1 MAGTGRSLTGAPV
14 SLETI
19 RAAAGRISGGIRRTP
34 VLAASALRESP
45 SQGPLLLKLECLQVT
60 GSFKPRGALNK
71 ALGLGAVPGGGL
83 TTASGGN
90 HGLGVAYAA
99 SVLGV
104 PATVF
109 LPSSTPEAKAR
120 KLHGWG
126 AAVKVAGSVFD
137 EANEA
142 ALAHAETAGAVYVHP
157 FADPAVVSGQGTIG
171 LELLED
177 VPDADTVLVAVGGGG
192 LIAGIATALKALK
205 PSIRVVGVEPVGAPT
220 LHDSLKA
227 GALVTL
233 ERIGTEAGT
242 LAPLRSAPLNL
253 ELIAAGVDRIVL
265 VDDEAMRQA
274 ARWLWFEVGVAAELS
289 GAAALAAL
297 TTGAYRPMP
306 DERVIAVVCGA
317 GSDGLG

>member
-1 MAGTGRSLTGAPV
+1 MTSAPV

-19 RAAAGRISGGIRRTP
+19 RAAAARIAGNVRRTP
-34 VLAASALRESP
+34 VLEAAALREPPCSG
-45 SQGPLLLKLECLQVT
+45 QLFLKLECLQVT

-71 ALGLGAVPGGGL
+71 ALGLEAPGGL

-109 LPSSTPEAKAR
+109 LPTSTPDAKAR
-120 KLHGWG
+120 KLRGWG
-126 AAVKVAGSVFD
+126 AAVQVAGSVFD

-142 ALAHAETAGAVYVHP
+142 ALAYAAARGAAYVHP
-157 FADPAVVSGQGTIG
+157 FADPAVVSGQGTLG

-192 LIAGIATALKALK
+192 LISGVATALRALK
-205 PSIRVVGVEPVGAPT
+205 PSIRVIGVQPVGAPT
-220 LHDSLKA
+220 LHDSLEA

-233 ERIGTEAGT
+233 ERIETEAGT

-265 VDDEAMRQA
+265 VDDEAMRKA
-274 ARWLWFEVGVAAELS
+274 ARWLWFEAGVAAELS

-297 TTGAYRPMP
+297 TAGAYRPGP
-306 DERVIAVVCGA
+306 GERVVAVVCGA

>member
-1 MAGTGRSLTGAPV
+1 MAGTSRTVTGVPV
-14 SLETI
+14 NLETV
-19 RAAAGRISGGIRRTP
+19 RVAAGRIAGCVRRTP
-34 VLAASALRESP
+34 VLEASALREPPSP
-45 SQGPLLLKLECLQVT
+45 GPLFLKLECLQIT

-71 ALGLGAVPGGGL
+71 ALGLEAPTGL

-109 LPSSTPEAKAR
+109 LPASAPEDKAR
-120 KLHGWG
+120 KLRGWG
-126 AAVKVAGSVFD
+126 AIVRSAGSVFD

-142 ALAHAETAGAVYVHP
+142 ALAHAAAGGAVYVHP
-157 FADPAVVSGQGTIG
+157 FADPAVVSGQGTLG
-171 LELLED
+171 LELFED

-192 LIAGIATALKALK
+192 LIAGVATALKALE

-233 ERIGTEAGT
+233 ERIETAAGT

-253 ELIAAGVDRIVL
+253 ELVAAGVDRIVL
-265 VDDEAMRQA
+265 VDDEAMRKA
-274 ARWLWFEVGVAAELS
+274 ARWLWFEAGVAAELS

-297 TTGAYRPMP
+297 TAGAYRPAP
-306 DERVIAVVCGA
+306 GERVVAGVCGA

>member
-1 MAGTGRSLTGAPV
+1 MAGTRRAVTNGPV
-14 SLETI
+14 SLATI
-19 RAAAGRISGGIRRTP
+19 RAAAERIAGGVRRTP
-34 VLAASALRESP
+34 VLKAAALRDP
-45 SQGPLLLKLECLQVT
+45 PCPGPLFLKLECLQVT

-71 ALGLGAVPGGGL
+71 ALGLEAPNGL

-104 PATVF
+104 PARVF
-109 LPSSTPEAKAR
+109 LPTSTPEAKAQ
-120 KLHGWG
+120 KLRGWG
-126 AAVKVAGSVFD
+126 AAVEVAGSVFD

-142 ALAHAETAGAVYVHP
+142 ALAHAEAGGGVYVHP
-157 FADPAVVSGQGTIG
+157 FADSAVISGQGTLG

-192 LIAGIATALKALK
+192 LIAGVATALKAIR
-205 PSIRVVGVEPVGAPT
+205 PSIRVIGVEPVGAPT
-220 LHDSLKA
+220 LHDSLAA
-227 GALVTL
+227 GTLITL

-242 LAPLRSAPLNL
+242 LAPLRSAQINL
-253 ELIAAGVDRIVL
+253 ELIAAGVERIVL

-274 ARWLWFEVGVAAELS
+274 ARWLWFEAGVAAELS

-297 TTGAYRPMP
+297 TAGAYKPEA
-306 DERVIAVVCGA
+306 DERVVAVVCGA
-317 GSDGLG
+317 GSDGLS

>member
-1 MAGTGRSLTGAPV
+1 MTAGPV
-14 SLETI
+14 TLETV
-19 RAAAGRISGGIRRTP
+19 RAAAERIAGGVRRTP
-34 VLAASALRESP
+34 VLKAAALREP
-45 SQGPLLLKLECLQVT
+45 PCPGQLFLKLECLQVT

-71 ALGLGAVPGGGL
+71 ALGLEAPQRL

-109 LPSSTPEAKAR
+109 LPTSTPDAKAQ
-120 KLHGWG
+120 KLRGWG
-126 AAVKVAGSVFD
+126 ATVEVRGAVFD

-142 ALAHAETAGAVYVHP
+142 ALAYARAGDAVYVHP
-157 FADPAVVSGQGTIG
+157 FADAAVISGQGTLG

-177 VPDADTVLVAVGGGG
+177 VCEADTVLVAVGGGG
-192 LIAGIATALKALK
+192 LVAGVATALRAIK
-205 PSIRVVGVEPVGAPT
+205 PSIRVIGVEPVGAPT
-220 LHDSLKA
+220 LHDSLEA

-233 ERIGTEAGT
+233 EGIGTEAGT
-242 LAPLRSAPLNL
+242 LAPLRSAQLNL

-265 VDDEAMRQA
+265 VDDDAMRKA
-274 ARWLWFEVGVAAELS
+274 ARWLWFEAGVAAELS

-297 TTGAYRPMP
+297 TAGAYKSET
-306 DERVIAVVCGA
+306 DERVVAIVCGA

>member
-1 MAGTGRSLTGAPV
+1 MTAGPV
-14 SLETI
+14 TLETV
-19 RAAAGRISGGIRRTP
+19 RAAAERIAGGVRRTP
-34 VLAASALRESP
+34 VLKAAALREP
-45 SQGPLLLKLECLQVT
+45 PCPGQLFLKLECLQVT

-71 ALGLGAVPGGGL
+71 ALGLEAPQRL

-109 LPSSTPEAKAR
+109 LPTSTPDAKAQ
-120 KLHGWG
+120 KLRGWG
-126 AAVKVAGSVFD
+126 ATVEVRGAVFD

-142 ALAHAETAGAVYVHP
+142 ALAYARAGDAVYVHP
-157 FADPAVVSGQGTIG
+157 FADPAVISGQGTLG

-177 VPDADTVLVAVGGGG
+177 VCEADTVLVAVGGGG
-192 LIAGIATALKALK
+192 LVAGVATALRAIK
-205 PSIRVVGVEPVGAPT
+205 PSIRVIGVEPVGAPT
-220 LHDSLKA
+220 LHDSLEA

-233 ERIGTEAGT
+233 EGIGTEVGT
-242 LAPLRSAPLNL
+242 LAPLRSAQLNL

-265 VDDEAMRQA
+265 VDDDAMRNA
-274 ARWLWFEVGVAAELS
+274 ARWLWFEAGVAAELS

-297 TTGAYRPMP
+297 TAGAYKPET
-306 DERVIAVVCGA
+306 DERVVAIVCGA

>member
-1 MAGTGRSLTGAPV
+1 MTAGPV
-14 SLETI
+14 NLETV
-19 RAAAGRISGGIRRTP
+19 RAAAERIAGGVRRTP
-34 VLAASALRESP
+34 VLKAAALREP
-45 SQGPLLLKLECLQVT
+45 PCPGQLFLKLECLQVT

-71 ALGLGAVPGGGL
+71 ALGLEAPQRL

-109 LPSSTPEAKAR
+109 LPTSTPDAKAQ
-120 KLHGWG
+120 KLRGWG
-126 AAVKVAGSVFD
+126 ATVEVRGAVFD

-142 ALAHAETAGAVYVHP
+142 ALAYARAGDAVYVHP
-157 FADPAVVSGQGTIG
+157 FADPAVISGQGTLG

-177 VPDADTVLVAVGGGG
+177 VCEADTVLVAVGGGG
-192 LIAGIATALKALK
+192 LVAGVATALRAVR
-205 PSIRVVGVEPVGAPT
+205 PSIRVIGVEPVGAPT
-220 LHDSLKA
+220 LHDSLEA

-233 ERIGTEAGT
+233 EGIGTEVGT
-242 LAPLRSAPLNL
+242 LAPLRSAQLNL

-265 VDDEAMRQA
+265 VDDDAMRKA
-274 ARWLWFEVGVAAELS
+274 ARWLWFEAGVAAELS

-297 TTGAYRPMP
+297 TAGAYKPET
-306 DERVIAVVCGA
+306 DERVIAIVCGA

>member
-1 MAGTGRSLTGAPV
+1 MTSRAV
-14 SLETI
+14 NLETI
-19 RAAAGRISGGIRRTP
+19 RAAAGRNAGGIRRTP
-34 VLAASALRESP
+34 VLAASALREPPAPGS
-45 SQGPLLLKLECLQVT
+45 LFLKLECLQVT

-71 ALGLGAVPGGGL
+71 ALGLDAPAGL

-109 LPSSTPEAKAR
+109 LPHSTPEAKRR
-120 KLHGWG
+120 KLRGWG
-126 AAVKVAGSVFD
+126 AAVRVAGSVFD

-142 ALAHAETAGAVYVHP
+142 ALAHARAEGAVYVHP
-157 FADPAVVSGQGTIG
+157 FADPAVVSGQGTVG

-192 LIAGIATALKALK
+192 LVAGIAVALKALR
-205 PSIRVVGVEPVGAPT
+205 PSIRVIGVEPVGAPT
-220 LHDSLKA
+220 LHDSLEA
-227 GALVTL
+227 GVLVTL
-233 ERIGTEAGT
+233 ERVATEAGT

-253 ELIAAGVDRIVL
+253 ELVAAGVDRIVL

-274 ARWLWFEVGVAAELS
+274 ARWLWFEAGVAAELS

-297 TTGAYRPMP
+297 TTGAYRPTP
-306 DERVIAVVCGA
+306 DERVVAVVCGA
-317 GSDGLG
+317 GPDGLG

>member
-1 MAGTGRSLTGAPV
+1 VTEAPV

-19 RAAAGRISGGIRRTP
+19 RAASGRIAGSVRRTP
-34 VLAASALRESP
+34 VLEATALREPP
-45 SQGPLLLKLECLQVT
+45 SRGPLFLKLECLQVT

-71 ALGLGAVPGGGL
+71 ALGLDAPGGL

-99 SVLGV
+99 SVLDV

-109 LPSSTPEAKAR
+109 LPTSTPEAKMR
-120 KLHGWG
+120 KLGGWG
-126 AAVKVAGSVFD
+126 ATVRVTGSVFD

-142 ALAHAETAGAVYVHP
+142 ALAHAEGGDAAYVHP
-157 FADPAVVSGQGTIG
+157 FADPAVVSGQGTVG
-171 LELLED
+171 LELFED
-177 VPDADTVLVAVGGGG
+177 LPDADTVLVAVGGGG

-205 PSIRVVGVEPVGAPT
+205 PSIRVIGVEPVGAPT
-220 LHDSLKA
+220 LHDSLEA
-227 GALVTL
+227 GTLVTL
-233 ERIGTEAGT
+233 DRIETEAGT

-265 VDDEAMRQA
+265 VDDEAMRKA
-274 ARWLWFEVGVAAELS
+274 ARWLWFEAGVAAELS

-297 TTGAYRPMP
+297 TAGAYRPAP
-306 DERVIAVVCGA
+306 GERVAAVVCGA

>member
-1 MAGTGRSLTGAPV
+1 MAGIGGPVTGAPV
-14 SLETI
+14 SLQTV
-19 RAAAGRISGGIRRTP
+19 RAAARRIAGSVRRTP
-34 VLAASALRESP
+34 VLEAAALREPPSP
-45 SQGPLLLKLECLQVT
+45 GPLFLKLECLQVT

-71 ALGLGAVPGGGL
+71 ALGLDAAGGL

-109 LPSSTPEAKAR
+109 LPTSTPGAKAR
-120 KLHGWG
+120 KLRGWG
-126 AAVKVAGSVFD
+126 ATVEVAGSVFD

-142 ALAHAETAGAVYVHP
+142 ALAYAATHGAAYVHP
-157 FADPAVVSGQGTIG
+157 FADPAVVSGQGTLG
-171 LELLED
+171 LEVFED
-177 VPDADTVLVAVGGGG
+177 VPDVDTILIAVGGGG
-192 LIAGIATALKALK
+192 LISGVATALKALK
-205 PSIRVVGVEPVGAPT
+205 PSVRVIGVEPVGAPT
-220 LHDSLKA
+220 LHDSLEA

-233 ERIGTEAGT
+233 ERIETEAGT

-265 VDDEAMRQA
+265 VDDEAMREA
-274 ARWLWFEVGVAAELS
+274 ARWLWFEAGVAAELS

-297 TTGAYRPMP
+297 TSGAYRPEP
-306 DERVIAVVCGA
+306 EERIVAVVCGA

>member
-1 MAGTGRSLTGAPV
+1 MTSAPV
-14 SLETI
+14 SLETV
-19 RAAAGRISGGIRRTP
+19 RAAARRIAGNVRRTP
-34 VLAASALRESP
+34 VLEAAALREPP
-45 SQGPLLLKLECLQVT
+45 SSGPLFLKLECLQVT

-71 ALGLGAVPGGGL
+71 ALDLDAPDGL

-109 LPSSTPEAKAR
+109 LPTSTPDAKAR
-120 KLHGWG
+120 KLRGWG
-126 AAVKVAGSVFD
+126 AAVEVAGSVFD

-142 ALAHAETAGAVYVHP
+142 ALAYAAAHGAAYVHP
-157 FADPAVVSGQGTIG
+157 FADPAVVSGQGTLG
-171 LELLED
+171 LEVLED

-192 LIAGIATALKALK
+192 LISGVATALKALR
-205 PSIRVVGVEPVGAPT
+205 PSVCVIGVEPVGAPT
-220 LHDSLKA
+220 LHDSLEA

-233 ERIGTEAGT
+233 ERIETEAGT

-265 VDDEAMRQA
+265 VDDEAMREA
-274 ARWLWFEVGVAAELS
+274 ARWLWFEAGVAAELS

-297 TTGAYRPMP
+297 TSGAYRPEP
-306 DERVIAVVCGA
+306 EERIVAVVCGA

>member
-1 MAGTGRSLTGAPV
+1 MTAGPV
-14 SLETI
+14 NLETV
-19 RAAAGRISGGIRRTP
+19 RAAAERIAGGVRRTP
-34 VLAASALRESP
+34 VLKAAALREP
-45 SQGPLLLKLECLQVT
+45 PCPGQLFLKLECLQVT

-71 ALGLGAVPGGGL
+71 ALGLEAPQRL

-109 LPSSTPEAKAR
+109 LPTSTPDAKAQ
-120 KLHGWG
+120 KLRGWG
-126 AAVKVAGSVFD
+126 ATVEVRGAVFD

-142 ALAHAETAGAVYVHP
+142 ALAYAGAGDAVYVHP
-157 FADPAVVSGQGTIG
+157 FADPAVISGQGTLG

-177 VPDADTVLVAVGGGG
+177 VCEADTVLVAVGGGG
-192 LIAGIATALKALK
+192 LVAGVATALRAVR
-205 PSIRVVGVEPVGAPT
+205 PSIRVIGVEPVGAPT
-220 LHDSLKA
+220 LHDSLEA

-233 ERIGTEAGT
+233 EGIGTEVGT
-242 LAPLRSAPLNL
+242 LAPLRSAQLNL

-265 VDDEAMRQA
+265 VDDDAMRKA
-274 ARWLWFEVGVAAELS
+274 ARWLWFEAGVAAELS

-297 TTGAYRPMP
+297 TAGAYKPET
-306 DERVIAVVCGA
+306 DERVIAIVCGA

>member
-1 MAGTGRSLTGAPV
+1 MAGTGRTVTGAPI
-14 SLETI
+14 SLETVC
-19 RAAAGRISGGIRRTP
+19 AAAGRIAGGVRRTP
-34 VLAASALRESP
+34 VLTASALRESP
-45 SQGPLLLKLECLQVT
+45 SRGPLFLKLECLQVT

-71 ALGLGAVPGGGL
+71 ALGLDAPPAGL

-109 LPSSTPEAKAR
+109 LPSSTPAAKMR
-120 KLHGWG
+120 KLRGWG
-126 AAVKVAGSVFD
+126 AAVRVAGSVFD

-142 ALAHAETAGAVYVHP
+142 ALTYAETDGAVYVHP
-157 FADPAVVSGQGTIG
+157 FADPAVVSGQGTVG

-192 LIAGIATALKALK
+192 LIAGIATTLKALR

-233 ERIGTEAGT
+233 ERIRTEAGT

-253 ELIAAGVDRIVL
+253 ELIAAGVDHIVL
-265 VDDEAMRQA
+265 VDDEAMRRA

-297 TTGAYRPMP
+297 TTGAYRPTP
-306 DERVIAVVCGA
+306 EERVIAVVCGA

>member
-1 MAGTGRSLTGAPV
+1 MAGIGGPVTSAPV

-19 RAAAGRISGGIRRTP
+19 RAAAARIAGNVRRTP
-34 VLAASALRESP
+34 VLEAAALREP
-45 SQGPLLLKLECLQVT
+45 PAPGTLCLKLECLQVT

-71 ALGLGAVPGGGL
+71 ALGLDVAGGL

-109 LPSSTPEAKAR
+109 LPTSTPDAKAR
-120 KLHGWG
+120 KLRGWG
-126 AAVKVAGSVFD
+126 ATVRVTGSVFD

-142 ALAHAETAGAVYVHP
+142 ALAHAEAEGAVYVHP
-157 FADPAVVSGQGTIG
+157 FADPAVVSGQGTVG

-177 VPDADTVLVAVGGGG
+177 VPDAETVFVAVGGGG
-192 LIAGIATALKALK
+192 LISGVATALRALK
-205 PSIRVVGVEPVGAPT
+205 PSIRVIGVEPVGAPT
-220 LHDSLKA
+220 LHNSLEA

-233 ERIGTEAGT
+233 ERIETEAGT

-265 VDDEAMRQA
+265 VDDEAMRKA
-274 ARWLWFEVGVAAELS
+274 ARWLWFEAGVAAELS

-297 TTGAYRPMP
+297 TAGAYRPEP
-306 DERVIAVVCGA
+306 DERVVAVVCGA

>member
-1 MAGTGRSLTGAPV
+1 MVGTGWPVTSAPV
-14 SLETI
+14 SLETV
-19 RAAAGRISGGIRRTP
+19 RAAARRIAGNVRRTP
-34 VLAASALRESP
+34 VLEAAALREPPSP
-45 SQGPLLLKLECLQVT
+45 GPLFLKLECLQVT

-71 ALGLGAVPGGGL
+71 ALDLDAPGGL

-109 LPSSTPEAKAR
+109 LPTSTPDAKAR
-120 KLHGWG
+120 KLRGWG
-126 AAVKVAGSVFD
+126 ASVEVAGSVFD

-142 ALAHAETAGAVYVHP
+142 ALAYAAAHGAAYVHP
-157 FADPAVVSGQGTIG
+157 FADPAVVSGQGTLG
-171 LELLED
+171 LEVLED

-192 LIAGIATALKALK
+192 LISGVATALKALR
-205 PSIRVVGVEPVGAPT
+205 PSVCVIGVEPVGAPT
-220 LHDSLKA
+220 LHDSLEA
-227 GALVTL
+227 SALVTL
-233 ERIGTEAGT
+233 ERIETEAGT

-265 VDDEAMRQA
+265 VDDEAMREA
-274 ARWLWFEVGVAAELS
+274 ARWLWFEAGVAAELS

-297 TTGAYRPMP
+297 TSGAYRPEP
-306 DERVIAVVCGA
+306 EERIVAVVCGA

>member
-1 MAGTGRSLTGAPV
+1 MTAGPV
-14 SLETI
+14 NLETV
-19 RAAAGRISGGIRRTP
+19 RAAAERIAGGVRRTP
-34 VLAASALRESP
+34 VLKAAALREP
-45 SQGPLLLKLECLQVT
+45 PCPGQLFLKLECLQVT

-71 ALGLGAVPGGGL
+71 ALGLEAPQRL

-109 LPSSTPEAKAR
+109 LPSSTPDTKAQ
-120 KLHGWG
+120 KLRGWG
-126 AAVKVAGSVFD
+126 ATVEVRGAVFD

-142 ALAHAETAGAVYVHP
+142 ALAYARAGDAVYVHP
-157 FADPAVVSGQGTIG
+157 FADPAVVSGQGTLG

-177 VPDADTVLVAVGGGG
+177 VCDVDTVLVAVGGGG
-192 LIAGIATALKALK
+192 LVAGVATALRAIK
-205 PSIRVVGVEPVGAPT
+205 PSIRVIGVEPVGAPT
-220 LHDSLKA
+220 LHDSLEA

-233 ERIGTEAGT
+233 EGIGTEAGT
-242 LAPLRSAPLNL
+242 LAPLRSAQLNL

-265 VDDEAMRQA
+265 VDDDAMRKA
-274 ARWLWFEVGVAAELS
+274 ARWLWFEAGVAAELS

-297 TTGAYRPMP
+297 TAGAYKPAT
-306 DERVIAVVCGA
+306 DERVIAIVCGA

>member
-1 MAGTGRSLTGAPV
+1 MTGAPV
-14 SLETI
+14 NLETV
-19 RAAAGRISGGIRRTP
+19 RAAAGRIAGNVRRTP
-34 VLAASALRESP
+34 VLEASALREPPSP
-45 SQGPLLLKLECLQVT
+45 GPLFLKLECLQVT

-71 ALGLGAVPGGGL
+71 ALGLDAPGGL

-104 PATVF
+104 RATVF
-109 LPSSTPEAKAR
+109 LPRSTPEAKAR
-120 KLHGWG
+120 KLRGWG
-126 AAVKVAGSVFD
+126 AEVRRAGSVFD

-142 ALAHAETAGAVYVHP
+142 ALAHAEAEGAAYVHP
-157 FADPAVVSGQGTIG
+157 FADPAVVSGQGTVG

-192 LIAGIATALKALK
+192 LIAGIATALKALR
-205 PSIRVVGVEPVGAPT
+205 PGIRAIGVEPVGAPT
-220 LHDSLKA
+220 LHDSLEA

-233 ERIGTEAGT
+233 EKIATEAGT

-253 ELIAAGVDRIVL
+253 DLIAAGVDRIVL

-274 ARWLWFEVGVAAELS
+274 ARWLWFEAGVAAELS
-289 GAAALAAL
+289 GAAALAAM
-297 TTGAYRPMP
+297 TSGVYRPAP
-306 DERVIAVVCGA
+306 GERVVAVVCGA
-317 GSDGLG
+317 GADGLG

>member
-1 MAGTGRSLTGAPV
+1 MAGTGGPVTSAPV
-14 SLETI
+14 SLETV
-19 RAAAGRISGGIRRTP
+19 RAAARRIAGNVRRTP
-34 VLAASALRESP
+34 VLEAAALREPPSP
-45 SQGPLLLKLECLQVT
+45 GPLFLKLECLQVT

-71 ALGLGAVPGGGL
+71 ALDLDAPGGL

-109 LPSSTPEAKAR
+109 LPISTPGAKAR
-120 KLHGWG
+120 KLRGWG
-126 AAVKVAGSVFD
+126 AAVEVVGSVFD

-142 ALAHAETAGAVYVHP
+142 ALAYAVAHGAAYVHP
-157 FADPAVVSGQGTIG
+157 FADPAVVSGQGTLG
-171 LELLED
+171 LEVLED

-192 LIAGIATALKALK
+192 LISGVATALKALR
-205 PSIRVVGVEPVGAPT
+205 PSVRVIGVEPVGAPT
-220 LHDSLKA
+220 LHDSLEA

-233 ERIGTEAGT
+233 ERIETEAGT

-265 VDDEAMRQA
+265 VDDDAMREA
-274 ARWLWFEVGVAAELS
+274 ARWLWFEAGVAAELS

-297 TTGAYRPMP
+297 TSGAYRPEP
-306 DERVIAVVCGA
+306 EERIVAVVCGA

>member
-1 MAGTGRSLTGAPV
+1 MTAGPV
-14 SLETI
+14 NLETV
-19 RAAAGRISGGIRRTP
+19 RAAAERIAGGVRRTP
-34 VLAASALRESP
+34 VLKAAALREP
-45 SQGPLLLKLECLQVT
+45 PCPGQLFLKLECLQVT

-71 ALGLGAVPGGGL
+71 ALGLEAPQRL

-109 LPSSTPEAKAR
+109 LPSSTPDAKAQ
-120 KLHGWG
+120 KLRGWG
-126 AAVKVAGSVFD
+126 ATVEVRGAVFD

-142 ALAHAETAGAVYVHP
+142 ALAYARAGDAVYVHP
-157 FADPAVVSGQGTIG
+157 FADPAVVSGQGTLG

-177 VPDADTVLVAVGGGG
+177 VCEVDTVLVAVGGGG
-192 LIAGIATALKALK
+192 LVAGVATALRAVK
-205 PSIRVVGVEPVGAPT
+205 PSIRVIGVEPVGAPT
-220 LHDSLKA
+220 LHDSLEA

-233 ERIGTEAGT
+233 EGIGTEAGT
-242 LAPLRSAPLNL
+242 LAPLRSAQLNL

-265 VDDEAMRQA
+265 VDDGAMRNA
-274 ARWLWFEVGVAAELS
+274 ARWLWFEAGVAAELS

-297 TTGAYRPMP
+297 TAGAYKPAT
-306 DERVIAVVCGA
+306 DERVVAIVCGA

>member
-1 MAGTGRSLTGAPV
+1 MKDAPV
-14 SLETI
+14 SLDTV
-19 RAAAGRISGGIRRTP
+19 RAAAARIAGGVRRTP
-34 VLAASALRESP
+34 MLEAAALREP
-45 SQGPLLLKLECLQVT
+45 PAPGRLFLKLECLQVT

-71 ALGLGAVPGGGL
+71 ALGLDAPGGL

-109 LPSSTPEAKAR
+109 LPASTPEAKAR
-120 KLHGWG
+120 KLRGWG
-126 AAVKVAGSVFD
+126 ASVRMAGSVFD

-142 ALAHAETAGAVYVHP
+142 ALAHAGAEGATYVHP
-157 FADPAVVSGQGTIG
+157 FADPAVVSGQGTVG

-177 VPDADTVLVAVGGGG
+177 APDADTVLVAVGGGG
-192 LIAGIATALKALK
+192 LIAGIATAVRALR
-205 PSIRVVGVEPVGAPT
+205 PSIRVIGVEPVGAPT
-220 LHDSLKA
+220 LHDSLEA

-233 ERIGTEAGT
+233 DRIETEAGT

-265 VDDEAMRQA
+265 VDDDAMRRA
-274 ARWLWFEVGVAAELS
+274 ARWLWFEAGVAAELS

-297 TTGAYRPMP
+297 ATGAYRPRP

-317 GSDGLG
+317 GPDGLG

>member
-1 MAGTGRSLTGAPV
+1 MDGTGGAVTGEAV
-14 SLETI
+14 SLETA
-19 RAAAGRISGGIRRTP
+19 RAAVERIAGGVRRTP
-34 VLAASALRESP
+34 VLEAKALRDPPSP
-45 SQGPLLLKLECLQVT
+45 GQLFLKLECLQVT

-71 ALGLGAVPGGGL
+71 ALGLDAPGGL

-109 LPSSTPEAKAR
+109 LPASTPEAKAR
-120 KLHGWG
+120 KLRGWG
-126 AAVKVAGSVFD
+126 AAVRVAGSVFD

-142 ALAHAETAGAVYVHP
+142 ALAHAEAEGAVYVHP
-157 FADPAVVSGQGTIG
+157 FADPAVVAGQATVG
-171 LELLED
+171 LELFDD
-177 VPDADTVLVAVGGGG
+177 VPDADTVLAAVGGGG
-192 LIAGIATALKALK
+192 LIAGIATVLKALK
-205 PSIRVVGVEPVGAPT
+205 PSIRVIGVEPVGAPT

-227 GALVTL
+227 GKLVTL

-265 VDDEAMRQA
+265 VDDEAMRQT
-274 ARWLWFEVGVAAELS
+274 ARWLWFEAGVAAELS

-297 TTGAYRPMP
+297 TAGAYRPDP
-306 DERVIAVVCGA
+306 DERVVAVVCGA